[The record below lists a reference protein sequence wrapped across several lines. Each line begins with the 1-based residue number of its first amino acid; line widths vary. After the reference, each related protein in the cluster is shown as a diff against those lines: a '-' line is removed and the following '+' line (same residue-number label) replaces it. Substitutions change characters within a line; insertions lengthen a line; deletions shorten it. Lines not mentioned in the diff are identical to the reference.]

1 MPTNKN
7 RRRSTP
13 AGSSS
18 RATLRYAEREILK
31 GQTDYPTY
39 IKHITA
45 SAMLLADRLSKSGDV
60 ETSLADSS
68 NTTNSSSDH
77 HPTTMLDESSQS
89 FLLEQRERLKELCKQ
104 NVMSHRDTEAYV
116 AALTGVRDD
125 IQELQRQR
133 KVVEDEKAK
142 KAAEN
147 NNANDDADDDD
158 NGHHD
163 DNDDDEEP
171 PDYEKIL
178 LEKVAEYKQKRVND
192 GLELDLDDEELV
204 RKCCDRLG
212 EKPRT
217 NKRKGRGGGGEEEDD
232 ELEVMNPQTGT
243 GQQQQSSASLIDT
256 PFRCPITGL
265 FFSKPVKSKVCN
277 HIYDLDGLRQI
288 LGNNN
293 AGKAN
298 CPIPGCTN
306 RNLTLAQVEDD
317 VEMMM
322 KVRRHKN
329 RCEQEQIQRMSQ
341 DQDYD
346 DNDDGDG
353 AGRDM
358 GDGTT
363 ARMTV
368 LD

>member
-1 MPTNKN
+1 MPPNKN
-7 RRRSTP
+7 SRRSTP
-13 AGSSS
+13 VGSSS

-133 KVVEDEKAK
+133 KIVEDAKAK

-147 NNANDDADDDD
+147 NNNNDGDNGHDDDD
-158 NGHHD
+158 ID
-163 DNDDDEEP
+163 DGEEP
-171 PDYEKIL
+171 PDYERIL

-212 EKPRT
+212 EKPRM
-217 NKRKGRGGGGEEEDD
+217 NKRKGRGGGEEEDD
-232 ELEVMNPQTGT
+232 ELEVMNPQTGS
-243 GQQQQSSASLIDT
+243 GQQQQSSPSLIDT

-306 RNLTLAQVEDD
+306 RNLTLNQVEDD

-346 DNDDGDG
+346 NDDDGDG
-353 AGRDM
+353 ASAGRGM

-363 ARMTV
+363 ASMTV

>member
-1 MPTNKN
+1 
-7 RRRSTP
+7 
-13 AGSSS
+13 
-18 RATLRYAEREILK
+18 
-31 GQTDYPTY
+31 
-39 IKHITA
+39 
-45 SAMLLADRLSKSGDV
+45 MLLADRLSKSGDV

-147 NNANDDADDDD
+147 NNANDDADDDID
-158 NGHHD
+158 NRHHD

-192 GLELDLDDEELV
+192 GLELNLDDEELV

-322 KVRRHKN
+322 KVRRHK
-329 RCEQEQIQRMSQ
+329 RLWSSRIIIVIFIISSIIL
-341 DQDYD
+341 
-346 DNDDGDG
+346 
-353 AGRDM
+353 
-358 GDGTT
+358 
-363 ARMTV
+363 V
-368 LD
+368 LVIILWLLCCWFC